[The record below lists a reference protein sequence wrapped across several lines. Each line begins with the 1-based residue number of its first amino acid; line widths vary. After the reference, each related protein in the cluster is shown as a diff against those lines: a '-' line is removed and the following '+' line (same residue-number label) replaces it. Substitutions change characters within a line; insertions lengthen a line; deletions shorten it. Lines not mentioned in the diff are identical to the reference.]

1 MEAITHNLVA
11 VIIQIAC
18 YRYFLFPLNIIFTI
32 FFAYLSHLLV
42 DALSKLTYH
51 TPDVKKDD
59 KFWVI
64 WHVIIYSASILSI
77 IILIVPFWLGILFAN
92 IIDVWDWFI
101 LRPLQ
106 KKKALS
112 GADANWG
119 QKWYLH
125 KHSDWVR
132 DKFFGWL
139 PNWRYKYF
147 GIINEIIIIITLSII
162 IMIIL

>member
-11 VIIQIAC
+11 VIIQIFC
-18 YRYFLFPLNIIFTI
+18 FQYLLFPLNIIFTI
-32 FFAYLSHLLV
+32 FFAYLSHLVV
-42 DALSKLTYH
+42 DALSKMTYH
-51 TPDVKKDD
+51 TPDVHKDD

-77 IILIVPFWLGILFAN
+77 IFLIIPYWLGILFAN
-92 IIDVWDWFI
+92 IIDIWDWFI
-101 LRPLQ
+101 LRPI
-106 KKKALS
+106 KKRKVKS
-112 GADANWG
+112 GSDPNWG

-125 KHSDWVR
+125 KHADWVR

-147 GIINEIIIIITLSII
+147 GIIIEVVIIIFLSII
-162 IMIIL
+162 IIVIL

>member
-11 VIIQIAC
+11 VIIQIIC
-18 YRYFLFPLNIIFTI
+18 FRYFLFPLNIVFTI
-32 FFAYLSHLLV
+32 FFAYFSHLIV

-59 KFWVI
+59 KFWVV
-64 WHVIIYSASILSI
+64 WHVIIYSTSILSL
-77 IILIVPFWLGILFAN
+77 IILIIPFWLGILFAN
-92 IIDVWDWFI
+92 IIDIWDWFI

-106 KKKALS
+106 NKKAES
-112 GADANWG
+112 GVDADWG